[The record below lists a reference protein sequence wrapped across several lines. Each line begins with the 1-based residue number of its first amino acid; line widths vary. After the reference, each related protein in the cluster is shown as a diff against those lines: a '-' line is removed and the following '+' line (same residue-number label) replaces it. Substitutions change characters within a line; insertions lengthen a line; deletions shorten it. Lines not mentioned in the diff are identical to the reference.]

1 MTHMGTTVI
10 DDSRRGRN
18 NQLEPPRVEPPF
30 RRPRARALWWLAGL
44 VLLAS
49 SLAWGV
55 YTLVTVIAHEE
66 RTETTRFGA
75 KGVEVLDVNS
85 DGGRVTVTGRADL
98 DEIVITADIGEG
110 LRRTGNRQ
118 EIVDGRLEL
127 DATCPV
133 LGSNWCSVDY
143 TIEVPREMTVVASSD
158 TSQVEVHGI
167 DGEVTAETDNGAI
180 VVDDITGPLEV
191 SSDNGAIVVD
201 DVTGRL
207 EVSSDNGSVA
217 ATDIV
222 ATEAVVE
229 TDNGS
234 ISLEFSVAPSSVR
247 ADNSNGDVDVMV
259 PQDGGDYLVD
269 AVTGNGQVTTDVR
282 TAPNADRTM
291 ELDTSNGDI
300 AVRYG
305 G

>member
-1 MTHMGTTVI
+1 MTHMDTTVI

-18 NQLEPPRVEPPF
+18 NQLEPPRVEPPL

-75 KGVEVLDVNS
+75 QGVEVLDVNS

-133 LGSNWCSVDY
+133 LGSNWCSVNY

-158 TSQVEVHGI
+158 TSRVEVRGI
-167 DGEVTAETDNGAI
+167 DGEVTAQT
-180 VVDDITGPLEV
+180 
-191 SSDNGAIVVD
+191 DNGAIVVD

-207 EVSSDNGSVA
+207 VASTDNGSVA

-291 ELDTSNGDI
+291 ELDTGNGDI